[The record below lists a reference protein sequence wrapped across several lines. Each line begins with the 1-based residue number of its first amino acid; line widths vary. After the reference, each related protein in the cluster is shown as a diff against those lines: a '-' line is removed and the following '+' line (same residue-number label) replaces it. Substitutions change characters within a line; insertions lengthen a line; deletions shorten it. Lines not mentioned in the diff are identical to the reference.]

1 MYTPEVRCILVG
13 HVGARQAA
21 SAGTASSPGC
31 RELAA
36 SGGGGRQ
43 NRARGRAAAGSL
55 ALREASRVGG
65 QWGCLDARSLAW

>member
-31 RELAA
+31 SELAA

-43 NRARGRAAAGSL
+43 NRARGRAAAREPGS
-55 ALREASRVGG
+55 AGSQPGGWAVGLSG
-65 QWGCLDARSLAW
+65 R

>member
-31 RELAA
+31 SELAA

-43 NRARGRAAAGSL
+43 NRARGSL